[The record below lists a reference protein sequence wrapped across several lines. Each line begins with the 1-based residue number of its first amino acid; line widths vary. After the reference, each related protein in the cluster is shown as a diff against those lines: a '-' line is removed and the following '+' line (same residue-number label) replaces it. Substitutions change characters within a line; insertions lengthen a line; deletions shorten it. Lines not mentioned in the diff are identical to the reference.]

1 MKGIWWTLVS
11 ALCTATLITVS
22 KVVLAN
28 TDSFAFGFVLMTG
41 VASYLVVYLLY
52 NFGYKKIFELIKENY
67 LYLLVVGIFGF
78 SINSLVYLGLQLS
91 TSINAAVLARSDV
104 LFTAL
109 LGYMFFGEKLSK
121 IDWFAFGVLF
131 IGIFMVLDM
140 NFSEFRFNKGDF
152 LLLLSVIFLSLNAV
166 IIRYKLNSIPRS
178 LIALANSGVCAIL
191 FFLTIL
197 FTNRFY
203 FVVGIFSY
211 KVLIIFAIILQGLI
225 FVTYYKGLNLLPT
238 WLVRSIY
245 LIIPGVNLLLG
256 MSLLN
261 ESISLMQIKGLTLI
275 IIGVLIISYGQRNQ
289 KLCPKEDENK
299 AKDTLII

>member
-1 MKGIWWTLVS
+1 LNGIWWTLVS
-11 ALCTATLITVS
+11 AIATAILITVC
-22 KVVLAN
+22 KVVLTN
-28 TDSFAFGFVLMTG
+28 TDAFAYGFVLMTG
-41 VASYLVVYLLY
+41 VASTLVVYLLY
-52 NFGYKKIFELIKENY
+52 TIGYKKLYQLIKKNY
-67 LYLLVVGIFGF
+67 LYLFMVGIFGF
-78 SINSLVYLGLQLS
+78 SINSLIYVGLQLS

-109 LGYMFFGEKLSK
+109 LGYIFFGEKLSK

-131 IGIFMVLDM
+131 IGIFMVLDI
-140 NFSEFRFNKGDF
+140 NFSEFGFNKGDF

-191 FFLTIL
+191 FFLTII

-211 KVLIIFAIILQGLI
+211 KVLMIFAITLQVFI

-256 MSLLN
+256 MSFLH
-261 ESISLMQIKGLTLI
+261 ESISLMQIKGMTLI
-275 IIGVLIISYGQRNQ
+275 TIGVLIISYGQRNQ